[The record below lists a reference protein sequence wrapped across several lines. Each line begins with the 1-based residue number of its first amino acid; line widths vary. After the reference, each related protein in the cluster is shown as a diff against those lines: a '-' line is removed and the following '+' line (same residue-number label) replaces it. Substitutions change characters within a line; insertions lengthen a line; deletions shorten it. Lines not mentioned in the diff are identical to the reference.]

1 MYTIDDFNQLNPDLA
16 AEELF
21 KCCGSGNWVNKVM
34 ERFPFVDKQQLFD
47 IVLEGW
53 YGDCNEDDYL
63 EAFSHHPRIGDI
75 ESLKEKF
82 ASTRDWAGDE
92 QAGVN
97 IAEEKTIVELARL
110 NEVYYTKFGF
120 IFIVCATG
128 KSAQEMLQLLKARI
142 GHNKKEEI
150 AVAKGEQHK
159 ITLIRLNKLMDLKN
173 NKWNERSQIT
183 THVLDTSLGRPG
195 KGITIKLLSDSGETI
210 AVGVTDSD
218 GRISDLL
225 PSGRILAT
233 GDYTMHFETKDY
245 FGKSGVTGFYPV
257 VDIHFTVI
265 DDSHYHVPLLINPYG
280 YSTYRGS

>member
-1 MYTIDDFNQLNPDLA
+1 MYTIGVFNQLNPVQA

-21 KCCGSGNWVNKVM
+21 KCCGSGNWVAKVM
-34 ERFPFVDKQQLFD
+34 VRFPFEEEQQLFD
-47 IVLEGW
+47 IVMEAW
-53 YGDCNEDDYL
+53 YNECNEDDYL

-82 ASTRDWAGDE
+82 NSTRDWAGDE
-92 QAGVN
+92 QAGVD

-110 NEVYYTKFGF
+110 NEVYYNKFGF

-128 KSAQEMLQLLKARI
+128 KSAKEMLQLLKARI
-142 GHNKKEEI
+142 GHTIKGEI

-159 ITLIRLNKLMDLKN
+159 ITLIRINKLMELKN

-183 THVLDTSLGRPG
+183 THVLDTSLGKPG
-195 KGITIKLLSDSGETI
+195 KGIAIKLLSDSGETV
-210 AVGVTDSD
+210 AVGVTDGD

-225 PSGRILAT
+225 PSGRFLAA
-233 GDYTMHFETKDY
+233 GDYTMHFETRDY
-245 FGKSGVTGFYPV
+245 FDKRGVIGFYPV
-257 VDIHFTVI
+257 VDIHFTVV